1 MVWYPI
7 LRLDFLPVL
16 QYNNYAHYGG
26 NTKGGNME
34 VEVIKANNPFDESSK
49 VRKVEIGRASC
60 RERV

>member
-7 LRLDFLPVL
+7 LRLDLLPVL

-26 NTKGGNME
+26 NTEGGNME

-49 VRKVEIGRASC
+49 VRKVDLSLIHI
-60 RERV
+60 